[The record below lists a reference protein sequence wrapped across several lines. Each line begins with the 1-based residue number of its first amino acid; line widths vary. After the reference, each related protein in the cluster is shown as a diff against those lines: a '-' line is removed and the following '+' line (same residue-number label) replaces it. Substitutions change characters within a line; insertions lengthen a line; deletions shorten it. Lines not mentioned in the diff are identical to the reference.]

1 MTQIK
6 AFIFRNNDSDENL
19 TVVLQDGG
27 VASSYYIGDYVKTDY
42 YQSRLN
48 SESSF
53 DTMWDEL
60 AEGKMYVK
68 DWDGIR
74 NPIKKDF
81 DNEIID
87 DMINW
92 LFISTESCNF
102 IKKVEMGELT
112 EETFEQVKQ
121 QLIFNEE

>member
-1 MTQIK
+1 MKQIK
-6 AFIFRNNDSDENL
+6 AFIFRNNDSDENV

-74 NPIKKDF
+74 NPIKKDL

-87 DMINW
+87 DMMNW

-102 IKKVEMGELT
+102 IKRIEMGELT
-112 EETFEQVKQ
+112 KETFEQVKQ
-121 QLIFNEE
+121 QLIFDEE